1 MSSKEEKESEEVVK
15 CTNCRQDIEAKK
27 MFLHEGFCHRNNVF
41 CQHCEKVFLKTDYEK
56 HKKKILK
63 EKKNKKVIIKEN
75 KQSSEQVGE
84 KKEKEI
90 AAVIKHAPIEVNP
103 KPPVYAPIP
112 IVEEYKINTP
122 IIISENG
129 QILSNKNKNEY
140 ILPYLG
146 FDSIQNNYNN
156 NYNLALNNETL
167 MNIEKQSV
175 EEIQNMLYR
184 NNKFNQ
190 TVIINRNVNLSLNE
204 NINNINNNNINN
216 NMNFYNINNQ
226 INNINDINNINQNI
240 FNNNNNININS
251 NKNHIY
257 SKTENIKDQN
267 NNQYIFNK
275 NIPISSN
282 KKIKI
287 NNYKNDIYTPE
298 KESFSLITNDSSYKK
313 SAKAPLDK
321 NGHKNS
327 NKKEP
332 TDSASK
338 SDIKSKESLALSKSK
353 PNNNRKIKNGRK
365 AKLINYLKSSD
376 NKIYNDKNNDKNY
389 FIDDNLMNQNIE
401 EYGIDE
407 NQKEI
412 LRRDFIPLTHNISF
426 NDNKKIFNKTS
437 MKKQITNESV
447 LQQSQKSS
455 IKKKLFSSKEKN
467 KKNLVLT
474 QDRNNRKQIDLKVNA
489 IPKTVNRYNK
499 EILDEKNRQKREII
513 NFNNKNNIYY

>member
-15 CTNCRQDIEAKK
+15 CINCRQDIEAKK

-63 EKKNKKVIIKEN
+63 EKKNKKVKIKEN
-75 KQSSEQVGE
+75 KQLSKELGE
-84 KKEKEI
+84 RKEKEI
-90 AAVIKHAPIEVNP
+90 AAVIKQAPIEVKP
-103 KPPVYAPIP
+103 KPPEYAPIP
-112 IVEEYKINTP
+112 VVEEYKINTP
-122 IIISENG
+122 IIISEDG

-146 FDSIQNNYNN
+146 FDPIQNNYNN

-167 MNIEKQSV
+167 MNIERQSV

-184 NNKFNQ
+184 NKKFNQ
-190 TVIINRNVNLSLNE
+190 SVIINRNLNIPLSE
-204 NINNINNNNINN
+204 NINNNINNNNI
-216 NMNFYNINNQ
+216 NFYNINNQ
-226 INNINDINNINQNI
+226 INNINDINNINQNMY
-240 FNNNNNININS
+240 NNNTIKS
-251 NKNHIY
+251 NMNHIY
-257 SKTENIKDQN
+257 SKTENLNDQYN
-267 NNQYIFNK
+267 DLYIFDK

-298 KESFSLITNDSSYKK
+298 KESFSLATNDSSYKK

-321 NGHKNS
+321 SGNKKS

-332 TDSASK
+332 TDSKSK
-338 SDIKSKESLALSKSK
+338 SDIRSKKSLVLLKSSS
-353 PNNNRKIKNGRK
+353 NNKRNIKNVK
-365 AKLINYLKSSD
+365 KNKLINYLNTSD

-389 FIDDNLMNQNIE
+389 FIDDNLMNQNIDE
-401 EYGIDE
+401 HGIDE

-412 LRRDFIPLTHNISF
+412 LLRDFIPLSHSISF
-426 NDNKKIFNKTS
+426 NENEKSYNKTS
-437 MKKQITNESV
+437 MKKQITSESV
-447 LQQSQKSS
+447 LQQPQKSS

-474 QDRNNRKQIDLKVNA
+474 QERNNGKKIDLKANVN
-489 IPKTVNRYNK
+489 PKTFNRYNK
-499 EILDEKNRQKREII
+499 EILDEKTRQKSEII
-513 NFNNKNNIYY
+513 NFNNKKNIFY

>member
-27 MFLHEGFCHRNNVF
+27 MFLHEGFCHRNNIF
-41 CQHCEKVFLKTDYEK
+41 CQHCEKVFLKTDYER

-63 EKKNKKVIIKEN
+63 EKKNKKVKIKEY
-75 KQSSEQVGE
+75 KQSSKEVDE

-90 AAVIKHAPIEVNP
+90 HAVIKQAPTEVNP
-103 KPPVYAPIP
+103 KPPEYAPIP
-112 IVEEYKINTP
+112 IIEEYNINTP

-140 ILPYLG
+140 ILSYLG
-146 FDSIQNNYNN
+146 FDPNQNNYNN
-156 NYNLALNNETL
+156 NYNLALNSETL

-190 TVIINRNVNLSLNE
+190 NAIINRNRNRNLNIPLSE
-204 NINNINNNNINN
+204 NINNNI
-216 NMNFYNINNQ
+216 NFYNINNQ

-240 FNNNNNININS
+240 YNNNIDNNININS
-251 NKNHIY
+251 NLNHIY
-257 SKTENIKDQN
+257 CKTDNLKEQKN
-267 NNQYIFNK
+267 NDYTFNK
-275 NIPISSN
+275 NIPISGN

-298 KESFSLITNDSSYKK
+298 KESFSQVTNDSSYKK
-313 SAKAPLDK
+313 RDKAPFDK
-321 NGHKNS
+321 NEHKKS

-332 TDSASK
+332 TDSKSK
-338 SDIKSKESLALSKSK
+338 SDIGNKESLNLAKSK
-353 PNNNRKIKNGRK
+353 LNNNRNIKN
-365 AKLINYLKSSD
+365 AKK
-376 NKIYNDKNNDKNY
+376 NKINDKNY

-407 NQKEI
+407 NQMEI
-412 LRRDFIPLTHNISF
+412 LHRDFIPLSHTISF
-426 NDNKKIFNKTS
+426 NDGKLYNKVCL
-437 MKKQITNESV
+437 KKQTTSESI
-447 LQQSQKSS
+447 LQESKKSS

-467 KKNLVLT
+467 KKNAVLT
-474 QDRNNRKQIDLKVNA
+474 QERNNGKKIDLK
-489 IPKTVNRYNK
+489 IKLKPKNYNSYN
-499 EILDEKNRQKREII
+499 EEFFEKARQNNEII
-513 NFNNKNNIYY
+513 NLNKNKNIYN

>member
-1 MSSKEEKESEEVVK
+1 MSSKEEKEPEEVVK

-27 MFLHEGFCHRNNVF
+27 MFLHEGFCHRNNIF

-63 EKKNKKVIIKEN
+63 EKKNKKVKIKEY
-75 KQSSEQVGE
+75 KQSSKQVGE

-90 AAVIKHAPIEVNP
+90 HAVIKQAPTEVNP
-103 KPPVYAPIP
+103 KPPEYAPIP
-112 IVEEYKINTP
+112 IIEEYNINTP

-140 ILPYLG
+140 ILSYLG
-146 FDSIQNNYNN
+146 FDPIQNNYNN

-190 TVIINRNVNLSLNE
+190 NAIINRNRNLNIPLSE
-204 NINNINNNNINN
+204 NINNNI
-216 NMNFYNINNQ
+216 NFYNINNQ
-226 INNINDINNINQNI
+226 ISNINNINDINNINQNMY
-240 FNNNNNININS
+240 NNNNNININS
-251 NKNHIY
+251 NLNHIY
-257 SKTENIKDQN
+257 SKTENLKEQKN
-267 NNQYIFNK
+267 NNFIFNK
-275 NIPISSN
+275 HIPIPNN

-298 KESFSLITNDSSYKK
+298 KESFSQVTNDSSYKK
-313 SAKAPLDK
+313 RDKAPFDK
-321 NGHKNS
+321 NEHKKS

-332 TDSASK
+332 TDSKSK
-338 SDIKSKESLALSKSK
+338 SDIGNKDSLALAKSK
-353 PNNNRKIKNGRK
+353 FNNNRKIKN
-365 AKLINYLKSSD
+365 AKKN
-376 NKIYNDKNNDKNY
+376 KNNDKNY

-407 NQKEI
+407 NQMEI
-412 LRRDFIPLTHNISF
+412 LHRDFIPLSHTISF
-426 NDNKKIFNKTS
+426 NDGKLYNKVCL
-437 MKKQITNESV
+437 KKQTTSESI
-447 LQQSQKSS
+447 LQESKKSS

-467 KKNLVLT
+467 KKNAVLT
-474 QDRNNRKQIDLKVNA
+474 QERNNGKKIDLK
-489 IPKTVNRYNK
+489 IKLKPKNYNSYN
-499 EILDEKNRQKREII
+499 EEFFEKARQNNEII
-513 NFNNKNNIYY
+513 NLNKNKNIYN

>member
-27 MFLHEGFCHRNNVF
+27 MFLHEGFCHRNNIF

-63 EKKNKKVIIKEN
+63 EKKNKKVKIKVS
-75 KQSSEQVGE
+75 KQSSKEVVE
-84 KKEKEI
+84 KKEI
-90 AAVIKHAPIEVNP
+90 AAVIKQAPTEVNP
-103 KPPVYAPIP
+103 KPPEYAPIP
-112 IVEEYKINTP
+112 IVEEYKINAP

-146 FDSIQNNYNN
+146 FDPNQNNNN
-156 NYNLALNNETL
+156 IYNLALNNETL

-184 NNKFNQ
+184 NNNFNKN
-190 TVIINRNVNLSLNE
+190 VIINRNLNMPLNE
-204 NINNINNNNINN
+204 NINNYNNNNI
-216 NMNFYNINNQ
+216 NFYNINNQ
-226 INNINDINNINQNI
+226 INNINDINNINQNMY
-240 FNNNNNININS
+240 NNNININS
-251 NKNHIY
+251 NMNHIY
-257 SKTENIKDQN
+257 SKTENLKDQTN
-267 NNQYIFNK
+267 NHYISNK
-275 NIPISSN
+275 NIPIPSN

-287 NNYKNDIYTPE
+287 KNYKNNIYTPE
-298 KESFSLITNDSSYKK
+298 KESFSQVTNDSSYKK

-321 NGHKNS
+321 SSHKKS

-332 TDSASK
+332 TDSKSK

-353 PNNNRKIKNGRK
+353 SNNNRNIKNGK
-365 AKLINYLKSSD
+365 KTKLINYLNTSD
-376 NKIYNDKNNDKNY
+376 DKIYNVKNNDKNH
-389 FIDDNLMNQNIE
+389 FIDNLMNQNIE

-412 LRRDFIPLTHNISF
+412 LLRDFIPLSHSISF
-426 NDNKKIFNKTS
+426 NDNGKSYNKTS
-437 MKKQITNESV
+437 MKKQITSESI
-447 LQQSQKSS
+447 LQKSQKSS

-467 KKNLVLT
+467 KNNAALS
-474 QDRNNRKQIDLKVNA
+474 QERNDGKKFDLKVKVN
-489 IPKTVNRYNK
+489 PKTVNRYNE
-499 EILDEKNRQKREII
+499 EIFDDRSRQRSEII
-513 NFNNKNNIYY
+513 NFNKKKNIYN